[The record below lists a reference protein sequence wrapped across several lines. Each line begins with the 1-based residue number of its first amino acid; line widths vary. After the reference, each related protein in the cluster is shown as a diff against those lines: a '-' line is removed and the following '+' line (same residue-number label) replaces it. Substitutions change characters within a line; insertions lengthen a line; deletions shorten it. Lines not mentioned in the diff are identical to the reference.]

1 MNGQRGCFRLKRSVD
16 CVLKRELYLGF
27 RVIFEKPE
35 NNFALELIIN
45 AVIFFFFGFVHK
57 PLNLNLSALH
67 RREQIFASTFV
78 SSYNGRLNLIIS
90 FINASFVRDNWG
102 QV

>member
-1 MNGQRGCFRLKRSVD
+1 MLPFETFRWL
-16 CVLKRELYLGF
+16 CIKRELYLGF

-45 AVIFFFFGFVHK
+45 AVIFFFGFVYK
-57 PLNLNLSALH
+57 PLNLNLSALY

-102 QV
+102 QA